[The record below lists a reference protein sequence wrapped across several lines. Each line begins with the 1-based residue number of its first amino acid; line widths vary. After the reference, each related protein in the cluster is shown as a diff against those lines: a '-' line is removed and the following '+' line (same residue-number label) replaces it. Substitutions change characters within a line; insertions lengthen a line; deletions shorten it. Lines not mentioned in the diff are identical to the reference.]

1 MECNQQQRD
10 KLLQLF
16 DELVPLLV
24 QGNSTEA
31 ITKEAEVKQ
40 HASKLLDMLIENL
53 DFALIELEKCRELL
67 GEMTPESTTMF
78 LQSVTES
85 HNPKTLF

>member
-10 KLLQLF
+10 KLLRLF

-24 QGNSTEA
+24 QGNSAEA

-40 HASKLLDMLIENL
+40 HASNLLDMLIENL
-53 DFALIELEKCRELL
+53 DFAIVELEKCRTIL
-67 GEMTPESTTMF
+67 GEMTPESTVMF
-78 LQSVTES
+78 LDAVSTT
-85 HNPKTLF
+85 HNP